1 MGLCKVRFCLTE
13 STQAFEAHFLSS
25 AALSSLH
32 GCSCGCLAD
41 MEELSAAAATLAVS
55 MDVAD
60 IDDLG
65 VEDTNTTAGAA
76 KVLSAID
83 ANQGVLSWL
92 DALSSFPSKPWGAS
106 SSDIFPSHLALFRA
120 GRSRRQRAGGGPGRD
135 S

>member
-32 GCSCGCLAD
+32 GCSCGCLVD

-60 IDDLG
+60 IDDL
-65 VEDTNTTAGAA
+65 VFEASISTTVAA
-76 KVLSAID
+76 DVLSTID
-83 ANQGVLSWL
+83 ANQGVLSSL
-92 DALSSFPSKPWGAS
+92 DALSSLPSKPWGAS
-106 SSDIFPSHLALFRA
+106 SSDIFPLHPTLFCA
-120 GRSRRQRAGGGPGRD
+120 GRDRRQQI
-135 S
+135 

>member
-65 VEDTNTTAGAA
+65 VEDTNITAGAA
-76 KVLSAID
+76 KVLSATSTCSNFYTGLKLESKTHFYGR
-83 ANQGVLSWL
+83 AAAEEVLAGFLS
-92 DALSSFPSKPWGAS
+92 ALLRPTS
-106 SSDIFPSHLALFRA
+106 
-120 GRSRRQRAGGGPGRD
+120 GRRGFSR
-135 S
+135 